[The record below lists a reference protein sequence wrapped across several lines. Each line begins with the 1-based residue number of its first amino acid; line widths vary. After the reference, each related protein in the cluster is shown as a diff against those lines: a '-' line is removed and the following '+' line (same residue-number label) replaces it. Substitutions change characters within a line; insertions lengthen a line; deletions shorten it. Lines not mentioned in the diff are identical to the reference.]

1 MLNNKRRKIDLDDN
15 NTNLAASVACT
26 PTSISCPNTITIN
39 GKKGKNVSF
48 FVPDYKCNL
57 QIILSQPV
65 LLSLL
70 LEAAL
75 RWILKN

>member
-1 MLNNKRRKIDLDDN
+1 MLNNKRHKIDLDDN
-15 NTNLAASVACT
+15 NTNLTASVACT
-26 PTSISCPNTITIN
+26 PTSTSSPNTITIN
-39 GKKGKNVSF
+39 GKKG
-48 FVPDYKCNL
+48 NL
-57 QIILSQPV
+57 QIILNQPV